1 MGVWWEGVCLIVC
14 VCVCVCVR
22 GGKEKEKGEAKERG
36 KMLVGEGSIQP
47 GKRWRSG
54 LENTNGQE
62 QLFA

>member
-1 MGVWWEGVCLIVC
+1 MCLI

-22 GGKEKEKGEAKERG
+22 GGKERAQGEAKERG